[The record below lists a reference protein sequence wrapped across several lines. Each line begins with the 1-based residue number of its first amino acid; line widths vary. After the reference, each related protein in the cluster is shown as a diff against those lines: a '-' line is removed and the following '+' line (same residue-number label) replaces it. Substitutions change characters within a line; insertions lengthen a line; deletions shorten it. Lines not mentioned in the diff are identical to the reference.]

1 MTITSYFFD
10 TTSLQ
15 FFVTLP
21 YFFQVSGPSLM
32 SISGLVIT
40 IILVVKDLTRN
51 PEIENTPVWVLSIVW
66 RLGQV
71 RVTKFG
77 MNVSNKKFL
86 MLKNVKFTTFTIS
99 ELSTTH
105 ARRLELMFTF
115 MTFLQWK
122 RWSKNEM
129 VRLHWTDDTILC
141 YFPNSLMQ
149 GTNVSLWIYKCDAL
163 HDLVSFV

>member
-1 MTITSYFFD
+1 MTRRRLNFLWRCHISYK
-10 TTSLQ
+10 L
-15 FFVTLP
+15 VV
-21 YFFQVSGPSLM
+21 QVSCQFQDWFCNYDNFFF
-32 SISGLVIT
+32 
-40 IILVVKDLTRN
+40 VKDLTRN
-51 PEIENTPVWVLSIVW
+51 PEIENTPVWVLSIIW

-86 MLKNVKFTTFTIS
+86 MLKNAKFTTFTIS
-99 ELSTTH
+99 ELSPTH
-105 ARRLELMFTF
+105 ALRLELMFTF

-129 VRLHWTDDTILC
+129 VRLYWTDDTILC

-149 GTNVSLWIYKCDAL
+149 GTNVILWIYKCDAL